1 MQPVKAYHERQRR
14 QVHMTI
20 KSGYEIQNNIA
31 ASKVHTRG
39 KNYNELKFFSGNI
52 KNPADKKN
60 IKNPDLKSYCYRN
73 QPRVHILEKIY
84 C

>member
-39 KNYNELKFFSGNI
+39 KNYNELKFFSGHI

-60 IKNPDLKSYCYRN
+60 YKKSRF
-73 QPRVHILEKIY
+73 EKLLLSQSATCTY
-84 C
+84 S